1 MTESI
6 QTTLY
11 PLGFI
16 SSLFFGARFLL
27 QWLHSEREGCSFV
40 PKIFW
45 QLSFLGNLSLGL
57 HSAVQLQLH
66 VLLVQA
72 VNAVISLRNLNL
84 MQEEKK
90 RWALPS
96 VLLMFP
102 VALAL
107 SLLLFFFVYQ
117 GSSSATWFRIPM
129 APWSSPAAESVSFL
143 WHIAGTVGLLLFSC
157 RFWIQWVMAER
168 KGESFLGKTFWWTSL
183 AGDLLCLA
191 YFMQINDTVNFVGP
205 LFGLIPYL
213 RNLMLIYRG
222 GKAAA

>member
-27 QWLHSEREGCSFV
+27 QWLHSEREGRSFV

-72 VNAVISLRNLNL
+72 VNAVAAWVQRNWTTVERWLRTLTIEQVIERILNIL
-84 MQEEKK
+84 
-90 RWALPS
+90 
-96 VLLMFP
+96 
-102 VALAL
+102 
-107 SLLLFFFVYQ
+107 
-117 GSSSATWFRIPM
+117 
-129 APWSSPAAESVSFL
+129 
-143 WHIAGTVGLLLFSC
+143 GL
-157 RFWIQWVMAER
+157 
-168 KGESFLGKTFWWTSL
+168 
-183 AGDLLCLA
+183 
-191 YFMQINDTVNFVGP
+191 
-205 LFGLIPYL
+205 
-213 RNLMLIYRG
+213 
-222 GKAAA
+222 